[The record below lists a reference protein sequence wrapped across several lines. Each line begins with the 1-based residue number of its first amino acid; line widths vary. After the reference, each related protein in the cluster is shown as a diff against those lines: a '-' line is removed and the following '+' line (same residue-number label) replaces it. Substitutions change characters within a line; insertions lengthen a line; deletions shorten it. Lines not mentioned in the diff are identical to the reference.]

1 MPTTAFGVW
10 SSTLEEQTNPS
21 RERRTRKGRGALT
34 NKAGRFESLRRDAL
48 DDGWG
53 SLDEEPPPLR
63 TTVTKDASRSVIAR
77 NKSPDVHFDQSIN
90 PYRGCEHGCI
100 YCFARPTHA
109 WLGYSPGTDF
119 ESRLLYKPD
128 VAKLLT
134 GELAKRSYECS
145 PIGLGTNTDPY
156 QPIEKRLRCTRQI
169 LEVLSAYDHPVTIV
183 TKSGL
188 IERDI
193 DLLAP
198 MAERKLASVSI
209 SVTSLDRELSRKM
222 EPRAAAPQ
230 RRIRTIERLT
240 EAGIPTGVLVAPIIP
255 ALNDHEIEK
264 ILETVHIAGALSAGY
279 SFIRLP
285 LEIKDL
291 FIEWLETH
299 YPLKADHVLNR
310 LRDLHNGKLY
320 DATFSTRQTGTG
332 VFSQLVSGRFRLAVK
347 RLGFPGTP
355 ALDRTQFRRP
365 NLNRQLGLFDAD

>member
-1 MPTTAFGVW
+1 M
-10 SSTLEEQTNPS
+10 
-21 RERRTRKGRGALT
+21 
-34 NKAGRFESLRRDAL
+34 GRFESLQREAL

-53 SLDEEPPPLR
+53 ILDEVPPPLR
-63 TTVTKDASRSVIAR
+63 TTVTRDASRSVIAH
-77 NKSPDVHFDQSIN
+77 NQSPDVPFDQSIN

-128 VAKLLT
+128 VAKLLSA
-134 GELAKRSYECS
+134 ELAKPSYRCS
-145 PIGLGTNTDPY
+145 PIALGTNTDPY
-156 QPIEKRLRCTRQI
+156 QPIEKRFRCTRQI
-169 LEVLSAYDHPVTIV
+169 LEVLKAHDHPVTIV

-188 IERDI
+188 VERDI

-198 MAERKLASVSI
+198 MAERKLASVSV
-209 SVTSLDRELSRKM
+209 SVTSLDRVLSRKM

-230 RRIRTIERLT
+230 RRIKTIQRLT

-255 ALNDHEIEK
+255 ALNDHEIEN
-264 ILETVHIAGALSAGY
+264 ILETVHAAGALSAGY
-279 SFIRLP
+279 SLIRLP

-299 YPLKADHVLNR
+299 YPLRSEHVLNR

-320 DATFSTRQTGTG
+320 DSTFGTRQTGTG
-332 VFSQLVSGRFRLAVK
+332 VFSDLVSSRFRLACK
-347 RLGFPGTP
+347 RLRFPGTP
-355 ALDRTQFRRP
+355 VLDRNKFRRP
-365 NLNRQLGLFDAD
+365 NPHGQLSLFDAD

>member
-1 MPTTAFGVW
+1 MKVFGVW
-10 SSTLEEQTNPS
+10 SKILEEPSNPTG
-21 RERRTRKGRGALT
+21 ERRTRKGRAALT
-34 NKAGRFESLRRDAL
+34 NRVGRFESLQRDAL

-53 SLDEEPPPLR
+53 SLDEKPPALR

-77 NKSPDVHFDQSIN
+77 NQSPDVHFEQSIN

-119 ESRLLYKPD
+119 ESRLLYKPE

-134 GELAKRSYECS
+134 GELAKPSYQCS
-145 PIGLGTNTDPY
+145 PIALGTNTDPY
-156 QPIEKRLRCTRQI
+156 QPIEKRLKCTRQI
-169 LEVLSAYDHPVTIV
+169 LEVLSAHDHPVTIV

-198 MAERKLASVSI
+198 MAERKLANVSV

-222 EPRAAAPQ
+222 EPRATAPH
-230 RRIRTIERLT
+230 RRIKTIERLT
-240 EAGIPTGVLVAPIIP
+240 AAGIPTGVLVAPIIP
-255 ALNDHEIEK
+255 ALNDHEVEN
-264 ILETVHIAGALSAGY
+264 ILETVHAAGALSAGY

-291 FIEWLETH
+291 FVEWLETH
-299 YPLKADHVLNR
+299 YPLKAQHVLNR
-310 LRDLHNGKLY
+310 LRDLHGGKLY
-320 DATFSTRQTGTG
+320 DSTFGTRQTGTG
-332 VFSQLVSGRFRLAVK
+332 VFSELIATRFRLATK
-347 RLGFPGTP
+347 RLGFAGTP
-355 ALDRTQFRRP
+355 ALDRSRFRPP
-365 NLNRQLGLFDAD
+365 NLSGQLSLFDAD